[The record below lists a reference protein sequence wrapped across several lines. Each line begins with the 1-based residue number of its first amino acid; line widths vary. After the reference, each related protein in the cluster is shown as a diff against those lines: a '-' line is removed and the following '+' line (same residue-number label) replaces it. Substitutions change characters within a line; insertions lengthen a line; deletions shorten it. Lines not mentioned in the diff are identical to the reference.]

1 MSEDKLG
8 RRDLFKVAGA
18 GLVTSTLPTVAK
30 AEAPSQSPAAAQP
43 MEGHGHHA
51 PTNPGAKPSAPALRE
66 TGYVFLRP
74 REAAFVDAAGD
85 IFIPKDEIGPGAVE
99 SGTTVFID
107 RQLATA
113 FGQNAK
119 RYATGPFLAGTPSQG
134 YQLPL
139 TPAEIIRIGIQEVD
153 GHCRASFGGRT
164 FPDLSADE
172 RNALLT
178 ALNESKVALPTV
190 PSRLFVTTLL
200 SLTIEGYFADPIYG
214 GNRDKGAWRMIGFP
228 GVISMYSEDI
238 DKYRD
243 RRYVA
248 EPQGIADLA

>member
-18 GLVTSTLPTVAK
+18 GLVASTLPNA
-30 AEAPSQSPAAAQP
+30 ADAQAPSQSPTAAQP
-43 MEGHGHHA
+43 MGGHGHHA
-51 PTNPGAKPSAPALRE
+51 PAVAPATPSTPAPRQ

-74 REAAFVDAAGD
+74 REVAFVDAAGD
-85 IFIPKDEIGPGAVE
+85 VFIPKDEIGPGAVE
-99 SGTTVFID
+99 SGTTIFID

-119 RYATGPFLAGTPSQG
+119 RYATGPFKAGTASQG

-153 GHCRASFGGRT
+153 DHCRASVGGRT
-164 FPDLSADE
+164 FSELSTSE
-172 RNALLT
+172 RNGLLT
-178 ALNESKVALPTV
+178 ALNEGKVPLPTI

-238 DKYRD
+238 DQYRG

-248 EPQGIADLA
+248 EPQGIADFA